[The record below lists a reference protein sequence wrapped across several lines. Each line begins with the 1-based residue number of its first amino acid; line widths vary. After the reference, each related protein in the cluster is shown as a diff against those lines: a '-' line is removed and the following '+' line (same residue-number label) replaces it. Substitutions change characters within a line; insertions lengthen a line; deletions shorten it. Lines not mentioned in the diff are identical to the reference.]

1 MTSITGAD
9 RGDARILWNFNVLK
23 QPVRPCSAA
32 LAMGG
37 CDIGVAAAA
46 ADLYRARLFPVV
58 AFSGGI
64 MPGTSRR
71 FPRGEAVHF
80 REKAIA
86 LGVPEE
92 ATLLEPYATNTGENI
107 RFGRTVLT
115 GDGRTMHS
123 VLLISMPYMQ
133 RRAYATCRKQWPEV
147 DPVCASQPVAF
158 DEYAKEQDDEAEF
171 ISMMMGD
178 THRVM
183 EYPRRGFA
191 IEQEVPDH
199 VRDAFERLRKRG
211 YDTWLLSD

>member
-1 MTSITGAD
+1 MTPITGAD
-9 RGDARILWNFNVLK
+9 RGDARILWDFNVLK
-23 QPVRPCSAA
+23 QPVRPCPAA
-32 LAMGG
+32 LALGG
-37 CDIGVAAAA
+37 CDIGVATAA

-58 AFSGGI
+58 VFSGGI
-64 MPGTSRR
+64 MPGTCGR

-80 REKAIA
+80 RERAVA

-92 ATLLEPYATNTGENI
+92 IALLEPHATNTGENI
-107 RFGRTVLT
+107 SFGRKVLTSGGRTVP
-115 GDGRTMHS
+115 S

-147 DPVCASQPVAF
+147 DPVCASQPVSF
-158 DEYAKEQDDEAEF
+158 DEYAEAQDDEAEF
-171 ISMMMGD
+171 IAMMMGD

-199 VRDAFERLRKRG
+199 VRDAFERLRRRG
-211 YDTWLLSD
+211 YDTWLLPD